1 MESGRKTERT
11 RDRAT
16 RERRSDRD
24 GGRKQKA
31 ERKRQRP
38 GVMGARGD
46 GESEPWL
53 ERGELTGE
61 GGGRCR
67 GRHRPRSAV
76 RLKFE
81 SQPYHLIAVWL
92 WGQKELR
99 LGSLHPWDAGT
110 CQSPA
115 TLHASFFPCHQG
127 SWEGSLLQAKGVAQ
141 A

>member
-1 MESGRKTERT
+1 MESQNHGWREVSSQEREG
-11 RDRAT
+11 A
-16 RERRSDRD
+16 
-24 GGRKQKA
+24 GA
-31 ERKRQRP
+31 E
-38 GVMGARGD
+38 GD
-46 GESEPWL
+46 
-53 ERGELTGE
+53 
-61 GGGRCR
+61 
-67 GRHRPRSAV
+67 RPRSAV

-81 SQPYHLIAVWL
+81 SQPHHLIAVWP